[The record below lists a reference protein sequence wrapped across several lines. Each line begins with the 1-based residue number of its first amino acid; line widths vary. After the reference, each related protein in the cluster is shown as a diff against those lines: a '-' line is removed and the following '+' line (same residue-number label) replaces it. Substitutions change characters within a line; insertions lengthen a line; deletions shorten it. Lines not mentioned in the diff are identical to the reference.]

1 MYIMALNRDKIENIE
16 FQGNTNIQG
25 HYFAKNKKWISFE
38 NHYFFSKLLTVGKNG
53 VKVLFFINNIAY

>member
-25 HYFAKNKKWISFE
+25 HYYAKNKNE
-38 NHYFFSKLLTVGKNG
+38 
-53 VKVLFFINNIAY
+53 